1 MRNSET
7 NLFPLLNDLVKK
19 IYKNYNIDK
28 NYTQINEFIK
38 LKISQY
44 FHIDMKIGRSQ
55 FSHYESEEIDE
66 EQRSPVGN
74 EPLPVPDIEKY
85 L

>member
-1 MRNSET
+1 
-7 NLFPLLNDLVKK
+7 
-19 IYKNYNIDK
+19 
-28 NYTQINEFIK
+28 
-38 LKISQY
+38 
-44 FHIDMKIGRSQ
+44 MKIGRSQ